1 VVPHPHRPILRS
13 YQARDGEPTVSRTLK
28 NQCHDLQRAIEGFFE
43 DLLVGVTAREDS
55 RAFGAMVEKQITSN
69 WESICKELKVEPL
82 EIPGRRTIFDCAF
95 SDGGFIYGLD
105 VKTKDLDATS
115 YSDGGIC
122 AVGNLLKFLANDNG
136 VFLIVEVGH
145 KKSQTKKDS
154 RDIEY
159 IRVAPFSCLPER
171 SFRIENLGTGQVR
184 LNDSVSEVFDEI
196 NWNRSNN
203 EFFDIFTELTKTHY
217 LRVIKDANTRI
228 ESIDTFKKNGYKGFR
243 FGRK

>member
-1 VVPHPHRPILRS
+1 
-13 YQARDGEPTVSRTLK
+13 VSENLK
-28 NQCHDLQRAIEGFFE
+28 GKCSNLQSAIEEFFK
-43 DLLVGVTAREDS
+43 DLLIGVTAREDS

-69 WESICKELKVEPL
+69 WVSICNELDVKPL
-82 EIPGRRTIFDCAF
+82 DIPGRRTIFDCAF
-95 SDGGFIYGLD
+95 SDSGYIYGLD

-122 AVGNLLKFLANDNG
+122 AVGNLLKFLANDKG

-145 KKSQTKKDS
+145 KKSESRKDS

-159 IRVAPFSCLPER
+159 IHVAPFSCLPAK

-184 LNDSVSEVFDEI
+184 LNHSVSEVFDEI
-196 NWNRSNN
+196 DWKRTNQ
-203 EFFDIFTELTKTHY
+203 EFFEIFTELTKTHY

-228 ESIDTFKKNGYKGFR
+228 ESIETFQKNGYERFS